1 MFGSA
6 LVLEVKVDV
15 LTIDIFEDGL
25 EESMTT
31 LFLSMVVSVNCRA
44 EDGDLRTADD
54 DSTKV
59 ALGSE
64 LVFDVNVEDFTETAD
79 SLAESKTSE
88 YGAAVGD
95 T

>member
-1 MFGSA
+1 MLGSA

-31 LFLSMVVSVNCRA
+31 LFLSVVVSVNCGA
-44 EDGDLRTADD
+44 EDGDLRTVDD

-64 LVFDVNVEDFTETAD
+64 LVSDVNVEDFTETAD
-79 SLAESKTSE
+79 SLAESETSE
-88 YGAAVGD
+88 YGTAVGD